1 MIRKYRFCNVIL
13 AMLSLITWKS
23 LWHVAGFSLRG
34 AGSQREPGNSSL
46 PASQA
51 GSWGLFLLPFT
62 ATLLLFLSSSLVSW
76 QRVQQKSFGK
86 GNLWVSCYITHTKPK
101 EAQSSLSL
109 SLGGLLYFLLM
120 DSLKWQTCTHW
131 HDFSFN
137 MIQGSCGNFD
147 LRGCVILRYRQT
159 HVNLKLYGQHQC
171 WQHL

>member
-1 MIRKYRFCNVIL
+1 MEHEVR
-13 AMLSLITWKS
+13 
-23 LWHVAGFSLRG
+23 AGQLPIPSPLP

-51 GSWGLFLLPFT
+51 GSWDLFLLPFA
-62 ATLLLFLSSSLVSW
+62 ATLLLFSEPQSCSW

-109 SLGGLLYFLLM
+109 PLLSLSLGGLLYFLLM
-120 DSLKWQTCTHW
+120 DSFKWQMCTHW

-147 LRGCVILRYRQT
+147 LRGCVILGDR
-159 HVNLKLYGQHQC
+159 
-171 WQHL
+171 